1 MPASSLRLGP
11 TVLANR
17 LRSGRTL
24 PYHHASEEAMVRD
37 FGGWLKPR
45 YIVGARKLDR

>member
-1 MPASSLRLGP
+1 MPASSLRRGP
-11 TVLANR
+11 AVLANH

-37 FGGWLKPR
+37 FGGWLEPR

>member
-11 TVLANR
+11 THLTVR

-24 PYHHASEEAMVRD
+24 PYHYASEEAIVRD
-37 FGGWLKPR
+37 FGDWLEPR